1 MGAHGWGLEM
11 PRHIQGVIVVLFL
24 TTIGAVVPASAQTRL
39 FRDNSELQ
47 VVIEAP
53 LNTLVRTAARNTD
66 PHAAAFTVD
75 GAPQRF
81 DIQLS
86 ARGISRRT
94 GGICTF
100 PPLRL
105 DFEGDA
111 VRGTLM
117 QGQNRLKLVTRC
129 RNGGNYEQLTVLE
142 YTAYRLYNEI
152 TPLSYRVRPAS
163 VTYRD
168 TDGRRREDT
177 QFNFVIEDVDDMA
190 RRNGRRVELEVAAD
204 TVRSSQLDAE
214 VAARYGLFQYM
225 IGNLDWDMVSGHAG
239 EECCHNSKL
248 IAASAESR
256 DAVVPVPYDFDF
268 SGFVNAPY
276 AIPPEGI
283 RVANVRTRYYRGL
296 CRHNDQLPAAAAH
309 FRARRAAILAAIDG
323 ESRLS
328 ERNRNSARDYIETF
342 FAILDDPVRFER
354 QIVQGCRR

>member
-1 MGAHGWGLEM
+1 MSG
-11 PRHIQGVIVVLFL
+11 RIQGFIVVLFL
-24 TTIGAVVPASAQTRL
+24 TTFGAVVPASAQTRL
-39 FRDNSELQ
+39 FRDASELQ

-66 PHAAAFTVD
+66 PHAAAFTVTVD

-105 DFEGDA
+105 DFEGEA

-129 RNGGNYEQLTVLE
+129 RNGANYEQLIVLE
-142 YTAYRLYNEI
+142 YTAYRLYNEV
-152 TPLSYRVRPAS
+152 TPLSFRVRPAR

-190 RRNGRRVELEVAAD
+190 RRNGRRVELEVAPDA
-204 TVRSSQLDAE
+204 VRSSQLDAE

-225 IGNLDWDMVSGHAG
+225 IGNLDWDMVSARAG
-239 EECCHNSKL
+239 EDCCHNSKL
-248 IAASAESR
+248 IAAGAEAR
-256 DAVVPVPYDFDF
+256 TAVAPVPYDFDY

-283 RVANVRTRYYRGL
+283 DVPNVYTRRYRGL

-309 FRARRAAILAAIDG
+309 FRSRREAILAAIDG
-323 ESRLS
+323 ESRLT
-328 ERNRNSARDYIETF
+328 ERNRSSARDYIESF
-342 FAILDDPVRFER
+342 FAILDDHQRFER
-354 QIVQGCRR
+354 QIVQRCRG

>member
-1 MGAHGWGLEM
+1 MS
-11 PRHIQGVIVVLFL
+11 RHIQGVIVVLFL
-24 TTIGAVVPASAQTRL
+24 TTIGAFVPASAQTRL
-39 FRDNSELQ
+39 FSDSSELQ
-47 VVIEAP
+47 VVIEGP
-53 LNTLVRTAARNTD
+53 LNTLVRNAVRNTD
-66 PHAAAFTVD
+66 PHAAVFTVAALD
-75 GAPQRF
+75 PPQRF

-105 DFEGDA
+105 DFDGAA

-129 RNGGNYEQLTVLE
+129 RNGANYEQLIVLE

-152 TPLSYRVRPAS
+152 TPLSYLVRPLR

-168 TDGRRREDT
+168 TDGRRREDV
-177 QFNFVIEDVDDMA
+177 QFGFVIEDTDDMA
-190 RRNGRRVELEVAAD
+190 RRNGRRVELEVAPDA
-204 TVRSSQLDAE
+204 VRSSQLDAE
-214 VAARYGLFQYM
+214 AAARYGLFQYM
-225 IGNLDWDMVSGHAG
+225 IGNLDWDMVSGRAG

-248 IAASAESR
+248 IAASAEAR
-256 DAVVPVPYDFDF
+256 EAIVPVPYDFDY

-283 RVANVRTRYYRGL
+283 SVANVRTRYYRGL

-309 FRARRAAILAAIDG
+309 FRARRAAILAVIDS
-323 ESRLS
+323 ENRLS
-328 ERNRNSARDYIETF
+328 QANRNSARDYIQTF
-342 FAILDDPVRFER
+342 FAILDDPQRFDR
-354 QIVQGCRR
+354 QIVQRCRR